1 MKRLAVRLFGL
12 LAIGSASVSLGGC
25 EYLNGLTQ
33 AQKVA
38 LTSQVVNGLCVLTA
52 AGLQVAQIDN
62 SILNPNASSGGS
74 GQSAAGTI
82 TKASALTVAN
92 CTALN
97 GVLVTLSQG
106 AAGSTA
112 PVTALAGQ

>member
-1 MKRLAVRLFGL
+1 MKRRIAAFAAAALA
-12 LAIGSASVSLGGC
+12 ASSVGGC

-38 LTSQVVNGLCVLTA
+38 LASQIVNGVCVLTA

-62 SILNPNASSGGS
+62 SILNPNAGSGGS
-74 GQSAAGTI
+74 GQSAGGTI

-92 CTALN
+92 CAALN